1 LKKLKYIFLPFII
14 FLLSNSAYAAS
25 PLKQF
30 EITRPFGLMEIAGI
44 DVSITN
50 SSIMMVAILII
61 LNIFLILST
70 KKKAIIP
77 NRLQSIAEMSYEM
90 IYNTTKDNL
99 GKNGAQ
105 FFPLIYSLFMFI
117 LLCNMLGL
125 IPYSFTVTSHI
136 IITFAIA
143 FGIFMFATILG
154 FILHGFKYLRL
165 FLPEGVPI
173 FLAPLLIPI
182 EIVSY
187 ISRPIS
193 LAVRLAANMMA
204 GHTMIKVFAGFVVA
218 LGIFGVAPFIF
229 IVLLYILETLIAFL
243 QAYVFAVLTCLYL
256 SDSFHPGH

>member
-1 LKKLKYIFLPFII
+1 MKQLKYIFLPFII
-14 FLLSNSAYAAS
+14 FLLSSSAYSAS

-30 EITRPFGLMEIAGI
+30 EITRPFGLMEIAGV

-50 SSIMMVAILII
+50 SSIMMISILII
-61 LNIFLILST
+61 LNVFLILST
-70 KKKAIIP
+70 RKKAIIP
-77 NRLQSIAEMSYEM
+77 SRLQSIAEMSYEM

-105 FFPLIYSLFMFI
+105 YFPLIYSLFMFI

-125 IPYSFTVTSHI
+125 KPYSFTVTSHI

-143 FGIFMFATILG
+143 FGIFIFATILG